1 MNRKI
6 FCILISCIVL
16 CSLCYVF
23 HATNM
28 SLTDFTSESTKDNS
42 VFHDVS
48 SEDRQNQGYT
58 KTDFTWKDSKGDEYP
73 VYIAHTGSCFVIK
86 TSKSGEEYRAYLG
99 EEASEQINKELSN
112 RKSNDVVA
120 KDTIDSFLKGTIV
133 TKNVNSISLFNEIT
147 LSDIIPYFVDADFDG
162 EVEKVERCD
171 NGDVKV
177 FKKDRFGNYSQDV
190 SHNIPF
196 CWLKINLCCP
206 AHKAYSTINYTFQTI
221 YVEAHYG
228 CSEEE
233 IRQYKKVN
241 NLWSEIMPVKPFSI
255 INKNLF
261 PESKLVPSYSYR
273 TNWITF

>member
-1 MNRKI
+1 M
-6 FCILISCIVL
+6 
-16 CSLCYVF
+16 
-23 HATNM
+23 
-28 SLTDFTSESTKDNS
+28 
-42 VFHDVS
+42 
-48 SEDRQNQGYT
+48 
-58 KTDFTWKDSKGDEYP
+58 
-73 VYIAHTGSCFVIK
+73 
-86 TSKSGEEYRAYLG
+86 
-99 EEASEQINKELSN
+99 
-112 RKSNDVVA
+112 
-120 KDTIDSFLKGTIV
+120 
-133 TKNVNSISLFNEIT
+133 
-147 LSDIIPYFVDADFDG
+147 SDIIPYFVDADFDG

>member
-73 VYIAHTGSCFVIK
+73 VYIAHKASSFVIK

-99 EEASEQINKELSN
+99 EEVSEQIRKALSKSDTGRERHCFKN
-112 RKSNDVVA
+112 R
-120 KDTIDSFLKGTIV
+120 
-133 TKNVNSISLFNEIT
+133 T
-147 LSDIIPYFVDADFDG
+147 L
-162 EVEKVERCD
+162 
-171 NGDVKV
+171 N
-177 FKKDRFGNYSQDV
+177 Q
-190 SHNIPF
+190 
-196 CWLKINLCCP
+196 
-206 AHKAYSTINYTFQTI
+206 
-221 YVEAHYG
+221 
-228 CSEEE
+228 
-233 IRQYKKVN
+233 
-241 NLWSEIMPVKPFSI
+241 
-255 INKNLF
+255 
-261 PESKLVPSYSYR
+261 
-273 TNWITF
+273 